1 MERPGDRRKLGVETA
16 SRLRDLRATKI
27 QVEVEAM
34 KACQADL
41 QWTNRKSSKFSARMT
56 GWLGA
61 GSMMALVLVG
71 ASGCGYPAHSAAPGS
86 KQAIEAAVARYV
98 AATNRGDADALA
110 ALYADDAM
118 LLPPDHEPIKGRQA
132 IGDFWRQGTDEGLEV
147 TTLAVEVDGDLGYLV
162 GRYHL
167 PQTDE
172 EPADSGKY
180 VMCLKRQ
187 RDGSWK
193 LTADIWNRSGDDEE
207 DDDPGP
213 APSIS

>member
-1 MERPGDRRKLGVETA
+1 
-16 SRLRDLRATKI
+16 
-27 QVEVEAM
+27 M
-34 KACQADL
+34 KACRADL
-41 QWTNRKSSKFSARMT
+41 RWTTRESSKFSAKMT
-56 GWLGA
+56 SWLGGGSILALALA
-61 GSMMALVLVG
+61 GS
-71 ASGCGYPAHSAAPGS
+71 SGCSPPARPAATGS

-132 IGDFWRQGTDEGLEV
+132 IGDFWRQGTDEGLKV

-162 GRYHL
+162 GRYNL
-167 PQTDE
+167 PPTDE

-180 VMCLKRQ
+180 VMCLRRQ

-193 LTADIWNRSGDDEE
+193 LTADIWNRSGDDED